1 MVDVAL
7 IIVMCITPIALAVI
21 NALIIIHYQNRLEA
35 TYAIPT
41 KVIIAIGLIIGEIC
55 VLMLPFDVANTTV
68 DGGLPTSALWIA
80 VYIAVGV
87 FSIGIFPFLFIW
99 HQSDVTDLTGGGAV
113 SVFKRVVT
121 SIITVLIIIAIFAV
135 VCIVAYIFFGVA
147 EVHVT
152 RLDAGLQTEDE
163 PPVEHGCTEPCGT
176 RPGYVS
182 FRVSPVL
189 FIITVIDFI
198 GYLIMIIFGSVGF
211 ASVPYDLFFG
221 FVNRPHALSER
232 TYNEQKTQIYK
243 EAVELIKWGKE
254 LRDDR
259 RSGKGR
265 RSNKQ
270 RQRYNKWRTAVDI
283 VDKKYKMLE
292 LLHANPGGPIVMGWV
307 KLVGGIFATV
317 FSICWILHILLY
329 LIVSQVLPD
338 KKILFLNG
346 LFIAMNDAWT
356 FLGTIAYG
364 LFAFY
369 LLLCVILGLFKFG
382 LRFFCIHFYPME
394 KGDTPI
400 TSFAFNAILIMIGAI
415 TVTHFCTVAFS
426 AYAQNTDAAQ
436 VFCEAIGSLRIL
448 RYFFSYSVFAMVGL
462 PFIAI
467 FILYG
472 CRCHEIQQYPA
483 YYYES
488 DKA

>member
-7 IIVMCITPIALAVI
+7 IIVMSITPIALAVI
-21 NALIIIHYQNRLEA
+21 NALMIIHYQNRLES

-41 KVIIAIGLIIGEIC
+41 KVIISIGLIIGECC
-55 VLMLPFDVANTTV
+55 VLMLPFDVANRTM
-68 DGGLPTSALWIA
+68 DGGLPTSALWMA

-87 FSIGIFPFLFIW
+87 FTIAVFPFLFIW

-113 SVFKRVVT
+113 SMFKRVVT
-121 SIITVLIIIAIFAV
+121 TIITVLIIIAIFAV
-135 VCIVAYIFFGVA
+135 VCIAAYVFFGVA
-147 EVHVT
+147 EVPVT
-152 RLDAGLQTEDE
+152 RLDSALLHEDDPITES
-163 PPVEHGCTEPCGT
+163 GCPEPCGT

-189 FIITVIDFI
+189 FIITVIDFL
-198 GYLIMIIFGSVGF
+198 GYLIMIIFGSVGL
-211 ASVPYDLFFG
+211 ASVPYDLFYG
-221 FVNRPHALSER
+221 FISRPHALSER
-232 TYNEQKTQIYK
+232 VYNEQKTEIYK
-243 EAVELIKWGKE
+243 EAVELIKWGKD
-254 LRDDR
+254 LRESR
-259 RSGKGR
+259 RSGRGR
-265 RSNKQ
+265 RSNRE
-270 RQRYNKWRTAVDI
+270 RQKYNKWRTAVDI
-283 VDKKYKMLE
+283 VDKKYKQLE

-307 KLVGGIFATV
+307 KLVGAIFASV
-317 FSICWILHILLY
+317 FSICWVLHILLY
-329 LIVSQVLPD
+329 LIIPGHKV
-338 KKILFLNG
+338 LFLNG
-346 LFIAMNDAWT
+346 MFIAMNEAWT

-415 TVTHFCTVAFS
+415 TVTHFSTVAFS

-448 RYFFSYSVFAMVGL
+448 RYFFSYSIFAMVGL
-462 PFIAI
+462 PLIAL

-472 CRCHEIQQYPA
+472 CKCHRIQKYPA
-483 YYYES
+483 YYYENQ
-488 DKA
+488 A

>member
-1 MVDVAL
+1 
-7 IIVMCITPIALAVI
+7 VI
-21 NALIIIHYQNRLEA
+21 NALIIIHYQNRLES

-41 KVIIAIGLIIGEIC
+41 KIIMAIGLIVGELC

-68 DGGLPTSALWIA
+68 DGGLPTGTLWIA
-80 VYIAVGV
+80 IYIAVGV
-87 FSIGIFPFLFIW
+87 FTIAIFPFLFIW
-99 HQSDVTDLTGGGAV
+99 HQSDVTDLDGGGAV
-113 SVFKRVVT
+113 SVVKRVIT
-121 SIITVLIIIAIFAV
+121 TIITVLIIIIIFAL
-135 VCIVAYIFFGVA
+135 VCVAAYIFFGVA
-147 EVHVT
+147 EVPVT
-152 RLDAGLQTEDE
+152 RLDSNLIPGNET
-163 PPVEHGCTEPCGT
+163 PTMYGCPEPCGT

-189 FIITVIDFI
+189 FVITVIDFV
-198 GYLIMIIFGSVGF
+198 GYLIMIIFGSVGL
-211 ASVPYDLFFG
+211 ASVPYDLFWG
-221 FVNRPHALSER
+221 FISRPHALSER
-232 TYNEQKTQIYK
+232 VYTEQKTQIYK

-254 LRDDR
+254 IREDR
-259 RSGKGR
+259 RSGRGR

-270 RQRYNKWRTAVDI
+270 RQRYNKWRTAVEL
-283 VDKKYKMLE
+283 VDKRYKQLE

-307 KLVGGIFATV
+307 KLIGGILATV
-317 FSICWILHILLY
+317 FSVCWVLHILLY
-329 LIVSQVLPD
+329 LIIPNHQV
-338 KKILFLNG
+338 LFLNG
-346 LFIAMNDAWT
+346 MFIAMNDAWT

-369 LLLCVILGLFKFG
+369 LLICVILGLFKFG

-436 VFCEAIGSLRIL
+436 VFVEAIGSLRIL

-472 CRCHEIQQYPA
+472 CKCHRIQQYPS
-483 YYYES
+483 YYYEGE
-488 DKA
+488 KA

>member
-7 IIVMCITPIALAVI
+7 IIVMCITPIVLAVI
-21 NALIIIHYQNRLEA
+21 NALIIIHYQNKLEA

-41 KVIIAIGLIIGEIC
+41 KIIIAIGLIVGECC

-87 FSIGIFPFLFIW
+87 FTIAVFPFLFIW

-113 SVFKRVVT
+113 SMVKRVT
-121 SIITVLIIIAIFAV
+121 TTIITVLIIIGVFAL
-135 VCIVAYIFFGVA
+135 VCIAAYVFFGVA
-147 EVHVT
+147 EVKVT
-152 RLDAGLQTEDE
+152 RLDSALLTEDE
-163 PPVEHGCTEPCGT
+163 APLDVGCTEPCGS

-189 FIITVIDFI
+189 FIITVIDFL
-198 GYLIMIIFGSVGF
+198 GYLILIIFGSVGL
-211 ASVPYDLFFG
+211 ASVPYDLFYG
-221 FVNRPHALSER
+221 FISRPHALSER
-232 TYNEQKTQIYK
+232 TYNEQKAAIYK
-243 EAVELIKWGKE
+243 DAVELIKRGKE
-254 LRDDR
+254 IRDER
-259 RSGKGR
+259 RSGRAR
-265 RSNKQ
+265 RSN
-270 RQRYNKWRTAVDI
+270 RMRNRYNKWRKGVEL
-283 VDKKYKMLE
+283 VDKRYKELE
-292 LLHANPGGPIVMGWV
+292 LLHSNPGGPIVMGWV

-317 FSICWILHILLY
+317 FSVCWIVHILLY
-329 LIVSQVLPD
+329 LIIPSH
-338 KKILFLNG
+338 ILFLNG
-346 LFIAMNDAWT
+346 LFITMNEAWT
-356 FLGTIAYG
+356 FLGTICYG

-400 TSFAFNAILIMIGAI
+400 TSFAFNAILVMIGAI
-415 TVTHFCTVAFS
+415 TVTHFCTNAFS

-436 VFCEAIGSLRIL
+436 VFVEAIGSLRIL
-448 RYFFSYSVFAMVGL
+448 RYFFSYSVFGMVGL

-472 CRCHEIQQYPA
+472 CKCHNIEQYPA

-488 DKA
+488 DNA

>member
-7 IIVMCITPIALAVI
+7 IIVMCITPILLAVI
-21 NALIIIHYQNRLEA
+21 NAMIIIHYQNKLEA

-41 KVIIAIGLIIGEIC
+41 KIIIAIGLIVGECC

-68 DGGLPTSALWIA
+68 DGGLPTSTLWMI

-87 FSIGIFPFLFIW
+87 FSVAIFPFLFIW

-113 SVFKRVVT
+113 STVKRVITAIV
-121 SIITVLIIIAIFAV
+121 TVLIIIGIFAL
-135 VCIVAYIFFGVA
+135 VCVAAYIFFGVA
-147 EVHVT
+147 EVEVT
-152 RLDAGLQTEDE
+152 RLDAGMVPDTQNMGDNC
-163 PPVEHGCTEPCGT
+163 VEPCAT
-176 RPGYVS
+176 REGYVS

-189 FIITVIDFI
+189 FVITLIDFV
-198 GYLIMIIFGSVGF
+198 GYLILIIFGSVGL
-211 ASVPYDLFFG
+211 ASVPYDLFWG
-221 FVNRPHALSER
+221 FISRPHALSER
-232 TYNEQKTQIYK
+232 TYTEEKTKIYK

-259 RSGKGR
+259 RSGRSK
-265 RSNKQ
+265 RSNRE

-283 VDKKYKMLE
+283 VDKRYKQLE
-292 LLHANPGGPIVMGWV
+292 LLHSNPGGPIVMGWV
-307 KLVGGIFATV
+307 KLIGGILATI
-317 FSICWILHILLY
+317 FSVCWVLHILLY
-329 LIVSQVLPD
+329 LVIPRHVV
-338 KKILFLNG
+338 LFLNG
-346 LFIAMNDAWT
+346 LFIAMNEAWT
-356 FLGTIAYG
+356 FLGTISYG

-369 LLLCVILGLFKFG
+369 LLICVILGLFKFG

-415 TVTHFCTVAFS
+415 TVTHFCTNAFS

-436 VFCEAIGSLRIL
+436 VFVEAIGSLRIL
-448 RYFFSYSVFAMVGL
+448 CYFFKYSVCAMVAL

-472 CRCHEIQQYPA
+472 CQCHNVQQYPA

-488 DKA
+488 EKA